1 MILKCSAVLV
11 LLCLYY
17 SPEFQVDGKP
27 VDAYDEIMATDDK
40 LFIQMLELIDSI
52 GNDDSDDESGSSRY
66 QSDEYRNGY
75 KSNSEKC
82 LLPRRK
88 GVCRALIPR
97 WSYDPISKECKEF
110 KFGGCDGNGNN
121 FSTEKSCMEACKG
134 MWKKIETE
142 NNCIGG
148 CQLNTGGWGWDTT
161 IWFTADSIL
170 RTTRFDQIT
179 KKKLLFFCLF

>member
-1 MILKCSAVLV
+1 MSMLLKCSAVVV

-17 SPEFQVDGKP
+17 GTELQVDGKP
-27 VDAYDEIMATDDK
+27 VDVYDEIIGTDDK

-52 GNDDSDDESGSSRY
+52 GSDDSDDESSGSRY
-66 QSDEYRNGY
+66 QSDENRTSYR
-75 KSNSEKC
+75 SNSEKC

-134 MWKKIETE
+134 MWKMWMLKTRRERSLRE
-142 NNCIGG
+142 SPVNR
-148 CQLNTGGWGWDTT
+148 W
-161 IWFTADSIL
+161 ADGYDNLIPS
-170 RTTRFDQIT
+170 REYY
-179 KKKLLFFCLF
+179 